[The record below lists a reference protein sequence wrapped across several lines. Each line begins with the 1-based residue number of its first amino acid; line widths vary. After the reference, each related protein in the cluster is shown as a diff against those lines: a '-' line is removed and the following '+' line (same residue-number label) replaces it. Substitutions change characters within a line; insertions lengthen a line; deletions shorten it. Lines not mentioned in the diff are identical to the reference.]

1 MIATGSEAFRVM
13 EMAEELDVDSV
24 YLLYEQ
30 LTVMNGLLTYIIV
43 ILAIFFAVF
52 VFKLV
57 YSLIYNIVIKHLM

>member
-1 MIATGSEAFRVM
+1 MTATVSEAFRVM

-30 LTVMNGLLTYIIV
+30 LMIMNRLLTYIIV
-43 ILAIFFAVF
+43 ILAIFFAFF

-57 YSLIYNIVIKHLM
+57 YGLIYNIVIKHLM